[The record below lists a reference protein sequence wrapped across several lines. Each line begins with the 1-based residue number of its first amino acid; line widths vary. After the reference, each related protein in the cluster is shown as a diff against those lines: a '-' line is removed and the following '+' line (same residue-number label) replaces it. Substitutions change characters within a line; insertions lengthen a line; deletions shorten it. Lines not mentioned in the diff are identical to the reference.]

1 MADTKKHRSAV
12 ECTYRPTNL
21 RRWGQWN
28 KHRSTGATHQVF
40 SRTGKSKLISD
51 ILFLCVFIWLSAWQ
65 QDRSLHRV
73 PLTNWCSE
81 KLCTSSYNRTAT
93 PGENQE
99 KIIIYI
105 YECICVYIF
114 LHLRNYDRKEL
125 HSSIKD
131 LDVLLGSKKLP
142 AKCAPRQMKP
152 HSSWFLTRLTL
163 STLSIP
169 FTASVKSGQRRNA
182 TTGGERKKISY
193 CQKPQWCLA
202 QQSPSKYYTWM
213 LMWPEAL
220 FRLQHWSV
228 DRKN

>member
-1 MADTKKHRSAV
+1 MSLVSGDPSYQSLCSLKKRMADTKKHRSAV

-65 QDRSLHRV
+65 RDRSLHRV

-81 KLCTSSYNRTAT
+81 KLYTSSYNRTVT

-105 YECICVYIF
+105 YMNVFVYIYF
-114 LHLRNYDRKEL
+114 
-125 HSSIKD
+125 SIWETMTEK
-131 LDVLLGSKKLP
+131 S
-142 AKCAPRQMKP
+142 CTAP
-152 HSSWFLTRLTL
+152 
-163 STLSIP
+163 
-169 FTASVKSGQRRNA
+169 
-182 TTGGERKKISY
+182 
-193 CQKPQWCLA
+193 
-202 QQSPSKYYTWM
+202 
-213 LMWPEAL
+213 
-220 FRLQHWSV
+220 
-228 DRKN
+228 